1 MSLASSAPPS
11 VVDVLL
17 RGGGPTETRF
27 VRLEAPSRATPPQ
40 VARPT
45 LLPNAPQVA
54 DAPHCKPPVSEV
66 GLPRRSS
73 LEELRRLRVAMVSP
87 ALGGVRGRAWEAI
100 AALTEGPVVGP
111 DALAEAARAALI
123 LGETEAASWLLRRGL
138 SLGSEEARLLE
149 AWSSGADRPPEPTLG
164 RGSSGQEADDLAGLA
179 LWRWRRGDERGA
191 REALA
196 QGRALRPGHAELA
209 GVGEIIDRKGGDPR
223 GLLPRAEYGWM
234 SLERWR
240 RRIGGFPAPV
250 EGESAWAT
258 LYEDGITQPCLYTLA
273 GLSGLPPIGIEVE
286 AERAVDRLVSRH
298 ACGRTLGG
306 VLEPVVRLG
315 AALAETPRLRLLGLL
330 SNLARRP
337 HPDRRACLR
346 AVARL
351 GAAPANEG
359 G

>member
-1 MSLASSAPPS
+1 MPMSLACSAPS
-11 VVDVLL
+11 GLIDVLL
-17 RGGGPTETRF
+17 RGGGPAETRF
-27 VRLEAPSRATPPQ
+27 VRLEAPSRTAPPRVPAPPKRVV
-40 VARPT
+40 VA
-45 LLPNAPQVA
+45 N
-54 DAPHCKPPVSEV
+54 EV

-73 LEELRRLRVAMVSP
+73 LEELRSLRVAMVSP

-100 AALTEGPVVGP
+100 SALTEGVSVPP
-111 DALAEAARAALI
+111 DALAEAGRAALI
-123 LGETEAASWLLRRGL
+123 LGETEAASWLIRRGL

-149 AWSSGADRPPEPTLG
+149 AWSSGAERPPEPNLG

-196 QGRALRPGHAELA
+196 HGRALRPGHAELS

-258 LYEDGITQPCLYTLA
+258 LYEDGITQPCLHTVV
-273 GLSGLPPIGIEVE
+273 GLSALPPIGVEVE
-286 AERAVDRLVSRH
+286 AERAVDRLISRH
-298 ACGRTLGG
+298 ACGRTLGE
-306 VLEPVVRLG
+306 VLEPVLRLG
-315 AALAETPRLRLLGLL
+315 AALGETPRLRLLELL

-346 AVARL
+346 AVAAL
-351 GAAPANEG
+351 GSPMSG
-359 G
+359 S